1 MNDQLLEVDKNVQV
15 ISLKTNMVKI
25 FMRPL
30 NIAVC
35 TILMLQIITFALFL
49 YVFIQLA
56 TIQEKATPII
66 STLAHLN
73 STRITETLTFVED
86 SINFA
91 KIEIYP
97 QVKKLPFFINQTE
110 IFIQKISS
118 FLQNYFPQ

>member
-1 MNDQLLEVDKNVQV
+1 
-15 ISLKTNMVKI
+15 
-25 FMRPL
+25 
-30 NIAVC
+30 
-35 TILMLQIITFALFL
+35 MLQIITFALFL

-110 IFIQKISS
+110 IFIQKISN